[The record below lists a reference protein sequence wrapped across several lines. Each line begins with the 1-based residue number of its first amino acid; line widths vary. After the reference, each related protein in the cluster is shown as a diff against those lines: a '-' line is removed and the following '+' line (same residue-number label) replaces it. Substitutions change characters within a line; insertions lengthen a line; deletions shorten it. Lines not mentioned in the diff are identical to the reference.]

1 MLYGSSVYGLWG
13 RTGWPAHCRL
23 PVCLCCPRV
32 KCSSIATP
40 AALSTPSLTLQPQ
53 PQPATLPPPP
63 SQNLQALD
71 PNENLIEVLVSE
83 AVLNPA
89 AELAPD
95 ASTFVAW
102 DFFLH
107 DSQATPVLPGSSPSY
122 KCTVR
127 QGCCTVLGTVG

>member
-1 MLYGSSVYGLWG
+1 MRPFLYVL
-13 RTGWPAHCRL
+13 RL
-23 PVCLCCPRV
+23 PEL
-32 KCSSIATP
+32 S
-40 AALSTPSLTLQPQ
+40 AALFGPDRPSTCFSPFNPCH
-53 PQPATLPPPP
+53 PATTP
-63 SQNLQALD
+63 SQNLQALA

-107 DSQATPVLPGSSPSY
+107 DSQATPVLPGSSPRY
-122 KCTVR
+122 NCTVR
-127 QGCCTVLGTVG
+127 RGCCTVLGTVG